1 MLSQLKADLARL
13 ENQCSVDDLIMESVS
28 MEAVH
33 ESFMDDNLEFD
44 ISTLELGDDI
54 IDNLEKVVES
64 IPEYT
69 NESDMSNK
77 IRNIL
82 ENFIPTDIDSWGE
95 VE

>member
-13 ENQCSVDDLIMESVS
+13 ENQYSVDDLIMESVS
-28 MEAVH
+28 MEAIH

-54 IDNLEKVVES
+54 IDNLEKGVED

-69 NESDMSNK
+69 NESDMNNK

-82 ENFIPTDIDSWGE
+82 ENFIPNDIDSWGE

>member
-13 ENQCSVDDLIMESVS
+13 QNQCSVDDLIMESVS

-54 IDNLEKVVES
+54 IDNLEKVVEN

-69 NESDMSNK
+69 NEADMSNK

-82 ENFIPTDIDSWGE
+82 ENFIPDEICSWGE

>member
-33 ESFMDDNLEFD
+33 ESFMDDNLDFD
-44 ISTLELGDDI
+44 ISTLELGDDVM
-54 IDNLEKVVES
+54 DNLEKVVEN

-69 NESDMSNK
+69 TESDMNNK
-77 IRNIL
+77 IKNIL
-82 ENFIPTDIDSWGE
+82 ENFIPSDIDSWGE

>member
-13 ENQCSVDDLIMESVS
+13 ENQYSVDDLIMESVS
-28 MEAVH
+28 MEAIH

-54 IDNLEKVVES
+54 IDNLEKVVED

-69 NESDMSNK
+69 NESDMNNK

-82 ENFIPTDIDSWGE
+82 ENFIPNDIDSWGE

>member
-13 ENQCSVDDLIMESVS
+13 ENQYSVDDLIMESVS
-28 MEAVH
+28 MEAIH
-33 ESFMDDNLEFD
+33 EGFMDDNLEFD

-54 IDNLEKVVES
+54 IDNLEKVVED

-69 NESDMSNK
+69 NESDMNNK

-82 ENFIPTDIDSWGE
+82 ENFIPNDIDSWGE

>member
-28 MEAVH
+28 MESIH
-33 ESFMDDNLEFD
+33 ESFMDDNLDFD
-44 ISTLELGDDI
+44 ISTLELGDDVM
-54 IDNLEKVVES
+54 DNLEKVVEN

-69 NESDMSNK
+69 NESDMNNK
-77 IRNIL
+77 IKNIL
-82 ENFIPTDIDSWGE
+82 ENFIPSDIDSWGE

>member
-69 NESDMSNK
+69 NESDMGNK

>member
-13 ENQCSVDDLIMESVS
+13 ENQYSVDDLIMESVS
-28 MEAVH
+28 MAALH

-54 IDNLEKVVES
+54 IDNLEKVVED

-69 NESDMSNK
+69 NESDMNNK

-82 ENFIPTDIDSWGE
+82 ENFIPNDIDSWGE

>member
-28 MEAVH
+28 MEAIH

-54 IDNLEKVVES
+54 IDNLEQVVEN